1 MLASI
6 WRKGN
11 SSIRLEGREVG
22 AATLENSLGVSYTAK
37 HEDRRK
43 LHTLSFVLV
52 RSLLKT
58 YPTKVLY
65 LGENV

>member
-1 MLASI
+1 MEQQELSLL
-6 WRKGN
+6 R
-11 SSIRLEGREVG
+11 VG
-22 AATLENSLGVSYTAK
+22 MRGSTATLENGLGVSYTAK
-37 HEDRRK
+37 HKDRRK